1 MDAMDQW
8 ERAEPGFTRLTL
20 EDIEAPWARA
30 DEEHRARLAEEE
42 QLREQRRA
50 HHDPA
55 RSNAGLAL
63 IEREVHLAL
72 AKRDADELRDGSR
85 FPAMPPDRRTRQL
98 AEADASVAAI
108 EAEVEDLRRAVG
120 DGETVIDAQGR
131 LPADRRATSLTMFRV
146 WRQREVGE
154 LREAI
159 AALNSELGQTRDR
172 RERARLRNEIRSKT
186 DRRDRLVAIPPLS
199 EDDMCADC
207 YRPVEWHRTG
217 RLRLP
222 GEGPCPA
229 WPRWAARMAE
239 ARQMIV
245 SAAARNSE
253 ASAVPA
259 PKPEPLAVVPSGLP
273 IAEVVA
279 RLTAISEEHPGAVV
293 RRSRANKWEI
303 WAAD

>member
-1 MDAMDQW
+1 
-8 ERAEPGFTRLTL
+8 
-20 EDIEAPWARA
+20 
-30 DEEHRARLAEEE
+30 
-42 QLREQRRA
+42 
-50 HHDPA
+50 
-55 RSNAGLAL
+55 
-63 IEREVHLAL
+63 
-72 AKRDADELRDGSR
+72 
-85 FPAMPPDRRTRQL
+85 
-98 AEADASVAAI
+98 
-108 EAEVEDLRRAVG
+108 
-120 DGETVIDAQGR
+120 
-131 LPADRRATSLTMFRV
+131 MFRV

-159 AALNSELGQTRDR
+159 AALNSELVQTRDR
-172 RERARLRNEIRSKT
+172 LERARLRNEIRSKT
-186 DRRDRLVAIPPLS
+186 DCRDRLVAIPPLS

-229 WPRWAARMAE
+229 WPRWAAQMAE

-259 PKPEPLAVVPSGLP
+259 PKPEPLGVVPSGLP